1 MLNNYTFTREG
12 EDKDNEGL
20 MIPRYLASGRTA
32 PNGKVY
38 PEVSRTNED
47 DLVPVRSIVKKRT
60 GDISVV
66 TPDLLSK
73 RFLHASFPDGSA
85 LGLSAG
91 TSFSES
97 TTQSI
102 LGLKLSLRH
111 NYRNAG
117 NIYINV
123 ISSIYNN

>member
-20 MIPRYLASGRTA
+20 LIPRYLATGRTA

-38 PEVSRTNED
+38 PEVSKTNED

-60 GDISVV
+60 GDINIV

-73 RFLHASFPDGSA
+73 RFLRASFPDNSA

-102 LGLKLSLRH
+102 LGLKLSLRL

-117 NIYINV
+117 NK
-123 ISSIYNN
+123 

>member
-38 PEVSRTNED
+38 PEVARTNED

-60 GDISVV
+60 GDINVV

-73 RFLHASFPDGSA
+73 RFLNASFPNNSA

-102 LGLKLSLRH
+102 LGLRLSLRH

-117 NIYINV
+117 NIQM
-123 ISSIYNN
+123 

>member
-38 PEVSRTNED
+38 PEVARTNED

-60 GDISVV
+60 GDINMV

-73 RFLHASFPDGSA
+73 RFLQASSQIIQHLDYLPETM
-85 LGLSAG
+85 LLRINNPNQ
-91 TSFSES
+91 FSV
-97 TTQSI
+97 
-102 LGLKLSLRH
+102 L
-111 NYRNAG
+111 N
-117 NIYINV
+117 
-123 ISSIYNN
+123 

>member
-12 EDKDNEGL
+12 EDKYNEGL

-117 NIYINV
+117 NI
-123 ISSIYNN
+123 